1 MRKTLLTLFAAL
13 LTAGHVSAQS
23 GKLSPYTR
31 IYLQQHK
38 TEVQQQRAKAA
49 SGKSASAG
57 SVRDSID
64 TFLKLNDGSDVSEI
78 EGVGVRVVNRFGQLL
93 TVRIALGDVEKVA
106 TLSSVKDID
115 MGAPVHLCNDSARIA
130 SKVDILHSGGGALG
144 QQYKGKGVIV
154 GVIDVGI
161 EYNHI
166 NFKDANGKSRVK
178 MVYDAI
184 HDKTYLDPDDIAAL
198 TTDDATMTH
207 GTHVAGTAAGSYTK
221 NGYQGM
227 APEAD
232 LVLCG
237 AGQNGRFPSYA
248 ALINSVKKIF
258 DYANLLG
265 KPAVVNMSLGGIS
278 GPHDGTDYFN
288 QTLASMKST
297 GHIICLSASNSG
309 TNQMYIRHQ
318 STGADY
324 TSQWKTFLA
333 IKTDKTNATVDT
345 WSKSSEAYYIK
356 MAVVDTITG
365 NVLAEKLYAP
375 SEMTETTKD
384 TTYTDSTSFAKYFK
398 GKVCITNN
406 LNANKRYNSLIDVDV
421 KPTIANPTYQMSMD
435 VYAKKGSVIEAWEC
449 TGLTNMKSYHL
460 PEYINGSD
468 SCSANSICYTDN
480 NICVG
485 AYVTRQS
492 FYNPVLKKNLIYRNA
507 GETGD
512 MADFSSYGI
521 KDDGTVL
528 PDIAAPGATLIS
540 SFNSYARDGN
550 TYLICDSLIA
560 DDGHVYY
567 WGAMDGTSQAC
578 PVVTGIIA
586 TWLQCKPTLT
596 VDEIKTILDATAV
609 DDYYVKK
616 YNHVKSGRGKID
628 AYAGLRY
635 LLTTNIGNPECAQH
649 QVLIYPSADG
659 KVNIYAQG
667 ETGNIHVGVYAA
679 NGMTVLNRTIATTDG
694 SATLDLG
701 NMPKGLYII
710 KVEGVKARGSNT
722 LTVR

>member
-13 LTAGHVSAQS
+13 LTAGHVSEQS
-23 GKLSPYTR
+23 SKLSPYTR

-49 SGKSASAG
+49 SGKSAGAG

-64 TFLKLNDGSDVSEI
+64 TFLKLNDGCDVSEI
-78 EGVGVRVVNRFGQLL
+78 ESVGVRVVNRFGQLL
-93 TVRIALGDVEKVA
+93 AVRMALGDVEKVA
-106 TLSSVKDID
+106 TLPSVKDID

-154 GVIDVGI
+154 GVIDLGI

-178 MVYDAI
+178 MVYDAS

-198 TTDDATMTH
+198 TTDDSTDTH
-207 GTHVAGTAAGSYTK
+207 GTHTTGIAAGSYTK

-237 AGQNGRFPSYA
+237 AGQNGHFSFVNVV
-248 ALINSVKKIF
+248 NSAKKIF
-258 DYANLLG
+258 DYADLVG
-265 KPAVVNMSLGGIS
+265 KPAVINMSLGGNF
-278 GPHDGTDYFN
+278 GAHDGMDYFN
-288 QTLASMKST
+288 QTVASMKST
-297 GHIICLSASNSG
+297 GHLICISSANSG

-333 IKTDKTNATVDT
+333 IKTNKTNAAVDT
-345 WSKSSEAYYIK
+345 WSKSSDAYYIR

-384 TTYTDSTSFAKYFK
+384 TTYTDSTTFAKYFK
-398 GKVCITNN
+398 GEIIIYGRLNN
-406 LNANKRYNSLIDVDV
+406 LVSIEEKYTV
-421 KPTIANPTYQMSMD
+421 KDPPYRLSMD

-449 TGLTNMKSYHL
+449 TGLANMKSYNL
-460 PEYINGSD
+460 PGYISGTD
-468 SCSANSICYTDN
+468 SCSANSMCYNDN

-485 AYVTRQS
+485 AYVTRQAY
-492 FYNPVLKKNLIYRNA
+492 YNPVDKTYHIYRAA

-512 MADFSSYGI
+512 MTDFSSYGI

-528 PDIAAPGATLIS
+528 PDIVAPGATVIS
-540 SFNSYARDGN
+540 SVNSYNRRDL
-550 TYLICDSLIA
+550 TEYICDSLIA
-560 DDGHVYY
+560 ADGHVYY
-567 WGAMDGTSQAC
+567 WAGFDGTSMAC

-616 YNHVKSGRGKID
+616 HNHVKSGRGKID

-635 LLTTNIGNPECAQH
+635 MLTTNIGNPECAQH

>member
-1 MRKTLLTLFAAL
+1 
-13 LTAGHVSAQS
+13 
-23 GKLSPYTR
+23 
-31 IYLQQHK
+31 
-38 TEVQQQRAKAA
+38 
-49 SGKSASAG
+49 
-57 SVRDSID
+57 
-64 TFLKLNDGSDVSEI
+64 
-78 EGVGVRVVNRFGQLL
+78 
-93 TVRIALGDVEKVA
+93 
-106 TLSSVKDID
+106 

-154 GVIDVGI
+154 GVIDLGI

-198 TTDDATMTH
+198 TTDDSTETH
-207 GTHVAGTAAGSYTK
+207 GTHTTGTAAGSYTK

-237 AGQNGRFPSYA
+237 AGQGGYCSDA
-248 ALINSVKKIF
+248 AIINSTKKIF
-258 DYANLLG
+258 DYADLVE
-265 KPAVVNMSLGGIS
+265 KPAVVNMSLGYDI
-278 GPHDGTDYFN
+278 GPHDGTDYFCTALN
-288 QTLASMKST
+288 SMKSEGHLIVIGAGNAGGTNMYIKHQSENEDDSLQFKTILYPYKSPSGKIDLWSKYPRVFKVRIGIIDTQTGKFVGMTPLISPSDMSADGSYDYKDTVIVKKYLGGTCSISGGLGTARQRYNVTVQMTVT
-297 GHIICLSASNSG
+297 GHPYG
-309 TNQMYIRHQ
+309 
-318 STGADY
+318 
-324 TSQWKTFLA
+324 W
-333 IKTDKTNATVDT
+333 
-345 WSKSSEAYYIK
+345 
-356 MAVVDTITG
+356 
-365 NVLAEKLYAP
+365 LYAP
-375 SEMTETTKD
+375 VMLVYTKKNET
-384 TTYTDSTSFAKYFK
+384 
-398 GKVCITNN
+398 
-406 LNANKRYNSLIDVDV
+406 
-421 KPTIANPTYQMSMD
+421 
-435 VYAKKGSVIEAWEC
+435 IEAWSNN
-449 TGLTNMKSYHL
+449 GDYNMTDYGI
-460 PEYINGSD
+460 PGYIAGTD
-468 SCSANSICYTDN
+468 SCSANSLAYGTN
-480 NICVG
+480 TICVG
-485 AYVTRQS
+485 GYTSKLLFNNYVYHQ
-492 FYNPVLKKNLIYRNA
+492 NIYVKDLTHHDI
-507 GETGD
+507 ESGD
-512 MADFSSYGI
+512 IIYFSSYGI

-528 PDIAAPGATLIS
+528 PDIVAPCTLIS
-540 SFNSYARDGN
+540 SLNSYNRSAI
-550 TYLICDSLIA
+550 TLYICDSLIA
-560 DDGHVYY
+560 DDGHIYY
-567 WGAMDGTSQAC
+567 WGAQAGTSMAT

-596 VDEIKTILDATAV
+596 VDEIKTILDATAL

-635 LLTTNIGNPECAQH
+635 LLTTNIGNPECVQH